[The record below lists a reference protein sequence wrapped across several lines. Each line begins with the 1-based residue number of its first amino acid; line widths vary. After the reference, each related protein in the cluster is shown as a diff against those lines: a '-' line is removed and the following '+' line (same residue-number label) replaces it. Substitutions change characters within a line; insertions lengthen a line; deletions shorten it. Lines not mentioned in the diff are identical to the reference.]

1 MGYQLSNSSSSTGF
15 DRNYDD
21 GGSFSMAAAYLT
33 RGSGPVYEWQAPYE
47 NISSASYDSFTPA
60 LRVNEIMFIPQRKN
74 ALDNQAIKQAIMNYG
89 AVSASY
95 LSVDEYYS
103 NDQISFCLPDDYDAG
118 RAPAGSAPVISTQH
132 AIAIVGQWIF
142 LYFLL
147 RRLSGYAGVLHGI
160 RKDFL

>member
-1 MGYQLSNSSSSTGF
+1 MMTVAVFPWLPPILHANT
-15 DRNYDD
+15 
-21 GGSFSMAAAYLT
+21 
-33 RGSGPVYEWQAPYE
+33 GPVYEWQAPYE
-47 NISSASYDSFTPA
+47 NISSASYDSFTPV

-132 AIAIVGQWIF
+132 AIAIVGWDDDYAKENFPVPAGWQ
-142 LYFLL
+142 
-147 RRLSGYAGVLHGI
+147 RCLSL
-160 RKDFL
+160 

>member
-1 MGYQLSNSSSSTGF
+1 
-15 DRNYDD
+15 
-21 GGSFSMAAAYLT
+21 
-33 RGSGPVYEWQAPYE
+33 
-47 NISSASYDSFTPA
+47 
-60 LRVNEIMFIPQRKN
+60 MFIPQRKN

-132 AIAIVGQWIF
+132 AIAIVGWDDDYAKENFPVRPISGTMDIF
-142 LYFLL
+142 IFPITTAFWVCRSSPWHSERFPLITPVTAFISMIL
-147 RRLSGYAGVLHGI
+147 
-160 RKDFL
+160 